1 MTTWGAALHQDSNG
15 RLTSSSYGDRGDG
28 VNDWFL
34 PVRQIG
40 LVPGYPVGATP
51 LRAASGNVANASAA
65 ATLGGASSVLTYI
78 TGFTVTAAGATAAAN
93 VSVTVAGVTGG
104 TMTYTFTAPAGA
116 TVAAQPLIVQFPA
129 AIPASATN
137 TAIVVTCPAL
147 GSGNTHASV
156 TATGYRL

>member
-1 MTTWGAALHQDSNG
+1 MTVFGAALHTDTNG
-15 RLTSSSYGDRGDG
+15 RLTSSTYGNPGDG
-28 VNDWFL
+28 STDWFL
-34 PVRQIG
+34 PVRQLG
-40 LVPGYPVGATP
+40 LIPGYPVGATA
-51 LRAASGNVANASAA
+51 LRGASGNVANGSAA
-65 ATLGGASSVLTYI
+65 ATLAAAAGVTTYI
-78 TGFTVTAAGATAAAN
+78 TGFVVTAAGATAASN

-116 TVAAQPLIVQFPA
+116 TVAAQPLVVQFPA
-129 AIPASATN
+129 AIPASAVN